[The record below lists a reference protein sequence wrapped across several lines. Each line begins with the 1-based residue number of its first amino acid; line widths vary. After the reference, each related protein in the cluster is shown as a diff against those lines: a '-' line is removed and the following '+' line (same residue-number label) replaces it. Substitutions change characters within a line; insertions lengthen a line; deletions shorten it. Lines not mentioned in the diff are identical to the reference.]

1 MTLTQLR
8 YLVAVDK
15 YRSFVAAAEHCGVS
29 QPTLSMQLQ
38 KLEESIGVKIFDRSR
53 HPIFPT
59 ETGEKII
66 RQAQVI
72 IAESNRMRELL
83 REEKGEISGE
93 LNVGV
98 IPTVA
103 PYLLPDVLTG
113 FIGKYPNL
121 RLRIWEHT
129 TDRILQDLKNGRLD
143 CGLLATPLRDT
154 DLEVKPLYYEPFVAY
169 VSEKS
174 PLSQKKLLTSE
185 ELAGERL
192 WLLNE
197 GHCMRGQVMNLCAYQ
212 YNRTPDGDFEYN
224 TGSVEMLKRMV
235 DINSGATVLPEMSI
249 LGYDGDRM
257 DRVRYFKPT
266 EPVREISLVTSPN
279 FVKKIGISALM
290 NEIRLV
296 VPERY
301 KTDKKKKVM
310 TF

>member
-1 MTLTQLR
+1 MTLTQLT

-15 YRSFVAAAEHCGVS
+15 YRSFVAAAEHCDVS

-38 KLEESIGVKIFDRSR
+38 KLERSIGAKIFDRSR

-59 ETGEKII
+59 AIGEKII
-66 RQAQVI
+66 RQAKLI
-72 IAESNRMRELL
+72 LAESNRMQELL
-83 REEKGEISGE
+83 RAEKGEISGE

-103 PYLLPDVLTG
+103 PYLLPDVLEG
-113 FIGKYPNL
+113 FIGKHPDL

-129 TDRILQDLKNGRLD
+129 TDRILQDLKNGHLD
-143 CGLLATPLRDT
+143 CGILSTPLRDT
-154 DLEVKPLYYEPFVAY
+154 EIEVKPLYYEPFVAY

-174 PLSQKKLLTSE
+174 PLSQKKMLTSE
-185 ELAGERL
+185 ELVGERL

-197 GHCMRGQVMNLCAYQ
+197 GHCMRGQVLNFCAYQ
-212 YNRTPDGDFEYN
+212 HNRTADGDFEYH

-235 DINSGATVLPEMSI
+235 DINSGATVLPEMSV

-257 DRVRYFKPT
+257 DRVRYFKPV

-279 FVKKIGISALM
+279 FVKKLGISALTD
-290 NEIRLV
+290 EIRLI

-301 KTDKKKKVM
+301 KTNKKKRVM
-310 TF
+310 PF